1 MLNRKI
7 FIGAFAAV
15 VVIVIALI
23 IIVLYA
29 QYTNNNGTRSD
40 EYTDQ
45 ISGEVVSTKS
55 TGGATG
61 DKILILGISLLTQ
74 EAVQDNDIDF
84 IKEYVSFVAINK
96 FGKKITDTVSI
107 QKGSVQ
113 FSIGNNT
120 NSTTYKFN
128 LYLNSSHYIIV
139 KLITP
144 LDPSAGYGNAK
155 KVLLFE
161 TTDGKNIAE
170 YKKYS

>member
-15 VVIVIALI
+15 VVIVITLI
-23 IIVLYA
+23 VIVLYA
-29 QYTNNNGTRSD
+29 QYTNNNGAKSD

>member
-7 FIGAFAAV
+7 FIVAFIAV
-15 VVIVIALI
+15 VVVVITLLV
-23 IIVLYA
+23 IVLYA
-29 QYTNNNGTRSD
+29 QYTNDNRARSD

-45 ISGEVVSTKS
+45 ISGEVVPTKS

-61 DKILILGISLLTQ
+61 DKILILGVSLLTK
-74 EAVQDNDIDF
+74 EAVQDSDIDF
-84 IKEYVSFVAINK
+84 IKEYISFVAINK

-170 YKKYS
+170 YKKFS

>member
-7 FIGAFAAV
+7 FIGAFIAV
-15 VVIVIALI
+15 VVVVITLLV
-23 IIVLYA
+23 IVLYA
-29 QYTNNNGTRSD
+29 QYTNDNRARSD

-45 ISGEVVSTKS
+45 ISGEVVPTKS

-61 DKILILGISLLTQ
+61 DKILILGVSLLTK
-74 EAVQDNDIDF
+74 EAVQDSDIDF
-84 IKEYVSFVAINK
+84 IKEYISFVAINK

-170 YKKYS
+170 YKKFS

>member
-1 MLNRKI
+1 M
-7 FIGAFAAV
+7 
-15 VVIVIALI
+15 
-23 IIVLYA
+23 YA
-29 QYTNNNGTRSD
+29 QYTNNNGAKSD

-45 ISGEVVSTKS
+45 ISGEMVSTKS

>member
-15 VVIVIALI
+15 VVIVITLI
-23 IIVLYA
+23 VIVLYA
-29 QYTNNNGTRSD
+29 QYTNNNGAKSD

-45 ISGEVVSTKS
+45 ISGEMVSTKS

>member
-7 FIGAFAAV
+7 FIGAFIAV
-15 VVIVIALI
+15 VVVVITLLV
-23 IIVLYA
+23 IVLYA
-29 QYTNNNGTRSD
+29 QYTNDNRARSD

-45 ISGEVVSTKS
+45 ISGEVVPTKS

-61 DKILILGISLLTQ
+61 DKILILGVSLLTK
-74 EAVQDNDIDF
+74 EAVQDSDIDF
-84 IKEYVSFVAINK
+84 IKEYISFVAINK

-128 LYLNSSHYIIV
+128 VYLDNSHYIIV

-144 LDPSAGYGNAK
+144 LDLSAGYGSEK

-170 YKKYS
+170 YKKFS